1 MRLELSRNGGGMIPL
16 WGMHIDTP
24 GRRETE
30 QRVDEFFEEK
40 SSMLTFEE
48 VNRGAKIFCVAVRLH
63 EMDGLAPPSH
73 FLDGLCSFLR
83 ERAFVIDY
91 TCPELNLYISVS
103 DDVVERS
110 DAIIAE
116 ATSKICLAFLENESF
131 LDAHSLSINVPATP
145 SQDVVDR
152 FLLVQ
157 QAHPNPGMVLRVSDL
172 PTRPGV
178 SREVLEFHIEGARLV
193 AEGEA
198 HAVAFADRVLETETE
213 YEPSRGAAPVLVML
227 SSPRIAAA
235 VTASLRRNPG
245 HPYRAFYLV
254 ASGDASPRSGA
265 LGSGITENWALDGA
279 DLLPALLRCPSVSN
293 LIFQEFRFSSDT
305 VEAAHDATAT
315 SAAALSTLR
324 MSRCNFVESD
334 FGLVDLAS
342 AASRSS
348 TLRSLHFAN
357 SPITMRDMRT
367 LCDMLTGSEWSIKE
381 LTLVDTEADE
391 AGLDDD
397 CVQYFFQHLPSMNT
411 LECLLFSYKVPTFMS
426 RRISEG
432 IKNNYSLDYFGGL
445 VYASDPESGVSL
457 EHELEAC
464 VSANARGR
472 RMVHEAVAHPENRE
486 LQEAALAVL
495 HRLANSGDPE
505 DESVLF
511 LCLQLVLPA
520 RANKSTPPSPLP
532 RG

>member
-1 MRLELSRNGGGMIPL
+1 
-16 WGMHIDTP
+16 
-24 GRRETE
+24 
-30 QRVDEFFEEK
+30 
-40 SSMLTFEE
+40 
-48 VNRGAKIFCVAVRLH
+48 
-63 EMDGLAPPSH
+63 
-73 FLDGLCSFLR
+73 
-83 ERAFVIDY
+83 
-91 TCPELNLYISVS
+91 
-103 DDVVERS
+103 
-110 DAIIAE
+110 
-116 ATSKICLAFLENESF
+116 
-131 LDAHSLSINVPATP
+131 
-145 SQDVVDR
+145 VDR
-152 FLLVQ
+152 FLQVQ
-157 QAHPNPGMVLRVSDL
+157 QANPNPGMVLRVSDL

-193 AEGEA
+193 AEGAA
-198 HAVAFADRVLETETE
+198 HAAAFADRVLGTEKDV
-213 YEPSRGAAPVLVML
+213 EPSRGAAPVFVML

-265 LGSGITENWALDGA
+265 LGAGITENWALDGA

-305 VEAAHDATAT
+305 AKAAHDATST

-324 MSRCNFVESD
+324 MSRCNFVESG

-357 SPITMRDMRT
+357 SPITMRDMRS
-367 LCDMLTGSEWSIKE
+367 LCGMLTGSEWSIKE
-381 LTLVDTEADE
+381 LTLVDSEADE

-411 LECLLFSYKVPTFMS
+411 LECLLFSYKVPEFMS

-432 IKNNYSLDYFGGL
+432 IKNNYSLDDLGGL
-445 VYASDPESGVSL
+445 VFASDPAL
-457 EHELEAC
+457 EREAAAY

-472 RMVHEAVAHPENRE
+472 RIVHEAVAHPESLE

-495 HRLANSGDPE
+495 HRLANSDDPQ

-511 LCLQLVLPA
+511 LCLQLILPA
-520 RANKSTPPSPLP
+520 RAMKSTPPSPVS

>member
-1 MRLELSRNGGGMIPL
+1 MRLELSRNGGGMLAL

-24 GRRETE
+24 SHRETE

-63 EMDGLAPPSH
+63 EMDALAPPSH

-131 LDAHSLSINVPATP
+131 QDAHSLSINVPATP
-145 SQDVVDR
+145 CQDVVDR
-152 FLLVQ
+152 FLQVQ
-157 QAHPNPGMVLRVSDL
+157 QAHPNPGMVLRVSDR

-178 SREVLEFHIEGARLV
+178 SHEVLEFHIAGGRFV
-193 AEGEA
+193 AEGAA
-198 HAVAFADRVLETETE
+198 HAAAFADRVLETDAADG
-213 YEPSRGAAPVLVML
+213 EPSRGAAPVVVML

-245 HPYRAFYLV
+245 HSYRAFYLI
-254 ASGDASPRSGA
+254 ASGYASPRSGA
-265 LGSGITENWALDGA
+265 PDAGISESWALDGA
-279 DLLPALLRCPSVSN
+279 DLLPALLHCPSVSH
-293 LIFQEFRFSSDT
+293 LHFQEFRFSSAT
-305 VEAAHDATAT
+305 VKAVQEATAT
-315 SAAALSTLR
+315 SAAALSTLILH
-324 MSRCNFVESD
+324 RCTIVDPEC
-334 FGLVDLAS
+334 GLVDLAG

-348 TLRSLHFAN
+348 TLQSLHFAN
-357 SPITMRDMRT
+357 SPITMRDMRS

-381 LTLVDTEADE
+381 LTLVDTEAGE

-411 LECLLFSYKVPTFMS
+411 LECLLFSYKVPVFMS

-432 IKNNYSLDYFGGL
+432 IKNNYSLEDFGGL
-445 VYASDPESGVSL
+445 DFASDPAL
-457 EHELEAC
+457 EREAAAY
-464 VSANARGR
+464 VSANKRGR

-520 RANKSTPPSPLP
+520 RANKSTPPSPVS